1 MIVVPV
7 LTGTE
12 LAERK
17 RTAMEAEARLCRI
30 GCLEAMPIDLRTL
43 TRSQRLDAMSQ
54 TRMVLSADAE
64 KSWLIV
70 DLHRPHDLVMPLH
83 CKLIL
88 MSLHSQTCSFRA
100 RRQ

>member
-64 KSWLIV
+64 KS
-70 DLHRPHDLVMPLH
+70 
-83 CKLIL
+83 C
-88 MSLHSQTCSFRA
+88 
-100 RRQ
+100 